1 MQLFINS
8 PGTFITQ
15 KNECFRLKQK
25 EKVFDVSPLKVE
37 SIVISNQAM
46 ISTQAVVLA
55 LEHNLGVSVIT
66 DDSEMTELGKVFG
79 IEVRGLLDLLKVMY
93 GAKRIDF
100 KQIQTLL
107 DYLEY
112 MRDVPYPS
120 FRKDVM
126 IAFNG
131 L

>member
-1 MQLFINS
+1 MQLFINI

-46 ISTQAVVLA
+46 ISTRAVVLA

-126 IAFNG
+126 IAFKG